1 MHRIS
6 DSAVLFH
13 QIINTMKRFILPL
26 VVLFIGLTS
35 SISAQVLDPISET
48 PLDSDAKQIFLNSA
62 TGIPVLQTASEYI
75 GLSPKDGSI
84 MWKATRNAGA
94 SLTEMA
100 SGGGE
105 TRDFEE
111 IPGTPYVFAS
121 GNLINI
127 LDGTTIIDGADR
139 DLRILRTYYTM
150 PEQDMILLEIGGKGA
165 VYLYAFNPFES
176 KLLWDVQLRE
186 VSGLSQLASEGAAD
200 PDLKPR
206 LNAAGNLIY
215 TNGKF
220 LALIDT
226 KSGELKWNEK
236 IPAGYI
242 FTNEKGD
249 RMVIAEKRG
258 GLGGAMAAS
267 MAALPTGGLKE
278 RKFSKKLHLID
289 TETGKSI
296 WKKEEKMDGN
306 VLYVAPYD
314 GGFMVVHDEGMNIYS
329 FDDSKPE
336 GRWKKDYKEKG
347 VLNVETGDEGLMVY
361 FKNKRMLVDPI
372 SGDEKWKKAE
382 KLEKEPKG
390 FMWGLASAYEP
401 KTEEVGS
408 YNVTFDGD
416 SFTAKKDGAIS
427 RSYDYDMIIVEDD
440 RIAVI
445 DYMYDAEGKPDGVSL
460 SVTHLDG
467 DKVER
472 KTRRIKLK
480 RGIQGFDKTS
490 GGYFVYN
497 DRGFRLY
504 QYDRNAGFEE
514 IKREYYPDPTAAK
527 RFLIGMA
534 TAIGSTAYAVGST
547 ANMVT
552 SGAQGNLGPA
562 NSFND
567 RMYALNKASNAGFD
581 LSERKINGQIDDDF
595 AFFFARDGKEGATL
609 FKVAKDSG
617 EEIAKYRFDD
627 LTPLYEIDYQN
638 SRLYYQA
645 KKTFKIFELE

>member
-1 MHRIS
+1 
-6 DSAVLFH
+6 
-13 QIINTMKRFILPL
+13 MKQFILPL
-26 VVLFIGLTS
+26 VVLCIGLTS
-35 SISAQVLDPISET
+35 SLSAQVLDPVAET
-48 PLDSDAKQIFLNSA
+48 PLDNDAKQIFLNSA

-84 MWKATRNAGA
+84 MWKATRNSGA

-100 SGGGE
+100 SGDGE

-127 LDGTTIIDGADR
+127 IDGKKIIDGAER
-139 DLRILRTYYTM
+139 DLRILRTHYVM
-150 PEQDMILLEIGGKGA
+150 PESDMILLEIGGKGA

-176 KLLWDVQLRE
+176 KLMWDVQLRE
-186 VSGLSQLASEGAAD
+186 VSGLAQLASEGAPD
-200 PDLKPR
+200 SDLKPR

-220 LALIDT
+220 LALVDT

-242 FTNEKGD
+242 FTNKKGD

-258 GLGGAMAAS
+258 GLGGMVASS
-267 MAALPTGGLKE
+267 MAALPTSAPKE

-296 WKKEEKMDGN
+296 WKKEQKMDGN

-314 GGFMVVHDEGMNIYS
+314 DGFMVVHDEGMNIYS
-329 FDDSKPE
+329 FDNPKPE

-347 VLNVETGDEGLMVY
+347 VVNVETDAEGLMVY
-361 FKNKRMLVDPI
+361 FKKKRMLVDPV

-390 FMWGLASAYEP
+390 FLWGLASGYEP
-401 KTEEVGS
+401 KVETVGRHE
-408 YNVTFDGD
+408 VTFNGT
-416 SFTAKKDGAIS
+416 SFSVG
-427 RSYDYDMIIVEDD
+427 RQSYDYDMIIVEED

-445 DYMYDAEGKPDGVSL
+445 DYMYDAEGKPDGISL

-472 KTRRIKLK
+472 KAKRIKLK

-514 IKREYYPDPTAAK
+514 IKKEYYPDPTAAK

-547 ANMVT
+547 SNMVM
-552 SGAQGNLGPA
+552 SGAQGDLGPA
-562 NSFND
+562 SSYTS
-567 RMYALNKASNAGFD
+567 RMNAMNTASDGAYS
-581 LSERKINGQIDDDF
+581 LTERKVNGKIDDDF

-609 FKVAKDSG
+609 FKVDKDSG
-617 EEIAKYRFDD
+617 EEVAKYRFDD

-638 SRLYYQA
+638 ARLYYQA
-645 KKTFKIFELE
+645 KKTFKVFELE